1 MKKVP
6 LFVIVGRANVGKSTL
21 FNSIVGKNIAVTH
34 SLPGVTRDVLKK
46 RVCYEDSVFD
56 ICDTGGLFGPEDELK
71 EKVKSKIFKIM
82 DEADLYLFVVDAK
95 DGLKEGDKEI
105 MEILRKK
112 NKPIYLLINKI
123 DVKNKNIE
131 EFYELGIPEERI
143 YKISATHKLGISELI
158 ERLVMEFPCKETE
171 EKRIPVTIIGRPNV
185 GKSSLLNSLIG
196 EDYAIVS
203 PIPGTTRDPV
213 EVFKDEFIFIDTAGI
228 RKKFNTDLEYFSYIK
243 TSHSIDYSL
252 IVIFVMDIR
261 EPFTK
266 IERKIFTLV
275 EEKGKGIIVALNK
288 IDLLKEK
295 EAQKIYI
302 ELKDIYP
309 YVSYVPFILISA
321 KEKLGIDTL
330 YLTIRSVWMEMNREI
345 KKSLLKKFLKRVV
358 KENSPPFFIKDI
370 REKSK
375 IPRVYE
381 VISEDRLPP
390 YYLRY
395 LKNQFRKDFGLMGVP
410 VKILNT
416 LY

>member
-46 RVCYEDSVFD
+46 RIFYEDNVFD
-56 ICDTGGLFGPEDELK
+56 ICDTGGLFGPEDELR
-71 EKVKSKIFKIM
+71 ERVMSKIFKIM
-82 DEADLYLFVVDAK
+82 EEADLYLFVVDAK
-95 DGLKEGDKEI
+95 EGLTEGDKEI
-105 MEILRKK
+105 MNILRSK
-112 NKPIYLLINKI
+112 NKPIYLVINKI

-131 EFYELGIPEERI
+131 EFYELGLPEERI
-143 YKISATHKLGISELI
+143 FKISSTHKWGISNLI
-158 ERLVMEFPCKETE
+158 ESLLREFPCKETE

-203 PIPGTTRDPV
+203 SIPGTTRDPI
-213 EVFKDEFIFIDTAGI
+213 EAFKEEFIFIDTAGI

-266 IERKIFTLV
+266 IERKIFSLI

-295 EAQKIYI
+295 EAQKIYK

-309 YVSYVPFILISA
+309 YISYVPFILISA
-321 KEKLGIDTL
+321 KEKVGIDTL
-330 YLTIRSVWMEMNREI
+330 YLTIRSVWREMNREI
-345 KKSLLKKFLKRVV
+345 KKSLLKKFLKRAV

-381 VISEDRLPP
+381 VISEDYLPL
-390 YYLRY
+390 YYVRY
-395 LKNQFRKDFGLMGVP
+395 LKNQFRKDFGLIGVP
-410 VKILNT
+410 VKIFNI